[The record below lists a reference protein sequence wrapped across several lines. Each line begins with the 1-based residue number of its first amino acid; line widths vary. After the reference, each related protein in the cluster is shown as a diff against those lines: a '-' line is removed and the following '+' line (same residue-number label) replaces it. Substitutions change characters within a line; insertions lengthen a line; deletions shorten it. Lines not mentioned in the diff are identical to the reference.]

1 MMNYS
6 NVPVNFSQKRCP
18 NYTILVF
25 SLLLNSN
32 CTKICTRMHTSRM
45 RTVRCSGRLGWG
57 VCLEGCLPGAG
68 VGPGG
73 CLPRGKE
80 PVHKEKSLRHFH
92 VTTAVAQPSSC
103 SVAHVYMLACSKQKA
118 ASSCTFNTN
127 SCTVN
132 TKKEVCLHRSGLF
145 KWIIT

>member
-1 MMNYS
+1 MKPKRERRRRHVQS
-6 NVPVNFSQKRCP
+6 SGIPTSATEHVP
-18 NYTILVF
+18 
-25 SLLLNSN
+25 SLLKASSVP
-32 CTKICTRMHTSRM
+32 THTPFLTEAQSWD
-45 RTVRCSGRLGWG
+45 TN
-57 VCLEGCLPGAG
+57 
-68 VGPGG
+68 
-73 CLPRGKE
+73 KE
-80 PVHKEKSLRHFH
+80 PVRKEKSLRHFH

-132 TKKEVCLHRSGLF
+132 TKKEACLHRSGLF

>member
-1 MMNYS
+1 MGLMNGEPWLTS
-6 NVPVNFSQKRCP
+6 PVIM
-18 NYTILVF
+18 TGLWV
-25 SLLLNSN
+25 
-32 CTKICTRMHTSRM
+32 H
-45 RTVRCSGRLGWG
+45 
-57 VCLEGCLPGAG
+57 AA
-68 VGPGG
+68 
-73 CLPRGKE
+73 KE

-132 TKKEVCLHRSGLF
+132 TKKEACLHRSGLF